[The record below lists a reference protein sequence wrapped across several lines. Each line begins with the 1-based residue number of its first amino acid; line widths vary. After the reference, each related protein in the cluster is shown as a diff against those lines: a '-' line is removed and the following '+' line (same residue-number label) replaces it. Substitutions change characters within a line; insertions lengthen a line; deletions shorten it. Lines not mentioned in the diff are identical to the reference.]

1 MVSFNSLWLFGIS
14 LLQFFVSS
22 KWFCVSLWPRGFLW
36 GRFASLGI
44 HVSPLCGYLKVF
56 AALWLSHISLLTFLI
71 SSCLHLFMV
80 AGHLCAVVLHLLVYM
95 KCLFWGHFAFPGSH
109 FCIYSDSF
117 SISLDNSA
125 VGCTSLVVFVS
136 LGGSLASGFGVLHL
150 SKVDFVSLCGSFSG
164 VLVDR
169 FLWFTLG
176 CEPEKT
182 SSAVLVQEKEKGWKK
197 KIVLEWFLTWP
208 CLCCVADDEMT
219 WKMSAGQKKD
229 RDMEERREEDR
240 RRTRQR
246 QETEREK
253 QRQ

>member
-1 MVSFNSLWLFGIS
+1 MVLRLFVATRISLRSFCIPWYTCVASLWLFES
-14 LLQFFVSS
+14 LCCLVVVSHFFAYIFNQLLSA
-22 KWFCVSLWPRGFLW
+22 SLH
-36 GRFASLGI
+36 GRWASLCGCFASLGV
-44 HVSPLCGYLKVF
+44 HEVP
-56 AALWLSHISLLTFLI
+56 
-71 SSCLHLFMV
+71 
-80 AGHLCAVVLHLLVYM
+80 
-95 KCLFWGHFAFPGSH
+95 FWGHFAFLCSH

>member
-1 MVSFNSLWLFGIS
+1 
-14 LLQFFVSS
+14 
-22 KWFCVSLWPRGFLW
+22 
-36 GRFASLGI
+36 
-44 HVSPLCGYLKVF
+44 
-56 AALWLSHISLLTFLI
+56 
-71 SSCLHLFMV
+71 MV

-95 KCLFWGHFAFPGSH
+95 KCLFWGHFAFPCSH

-150 SKVDFVSLCGSFSG
+150 SEVDFVSLCGSFSG

-182 SSAVLVQEKEKGWKK
+182 SSAVLVQEKEKGGEKK
-197 KIVLEWFLTWP
+197 N
-208 CLCCVADDEMT
+208 CLGVILDLALSLLRGWWWNDLKDERRT
-219 WKMSAGQKKD
+219 KKD